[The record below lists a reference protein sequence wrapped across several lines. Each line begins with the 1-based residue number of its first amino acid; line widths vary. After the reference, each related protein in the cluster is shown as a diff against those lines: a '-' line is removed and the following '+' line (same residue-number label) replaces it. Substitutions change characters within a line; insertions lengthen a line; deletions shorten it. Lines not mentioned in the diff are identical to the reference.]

1 MAAGTTRIRQSPNRL
16 HYAIGVRS
24 LVELVRPGALAIT
37 EEVGFTVPKSLPHQI
52 AANSR
57 WSREDPTA
65 QGIRMRDGLEAKFL
79 REVDPNNE
87 LPEVERRRRAESARR
102 AYYQRLALAS
112 AKARKARSKSRSQ
125 GGGSNAA

>member
-1 MAAGTTRIRQSPNRL
+1 
-16 HYAIGVRS
+16 
-24 LVELVRPGALAIT
+24 
-37 EEVGFTVPKSLPHQI
+37 VPKSLPHQI

-65 QGIRMRDGLEAKFL
+65 QGIRMRDGLGAKFL